1 MKGQSVIHIQPKGI
15 NMKDTDSNEAI
26 EFAPEEDVIDPIDVI
41 HKGECQSLSGR
52 STLDFA
58 IGRHSEDGTLRLSI
72 TGNSGGGMWCK
83 DWCSASAIQD
93 VVLGEGEL
101 TAKSFH
107 VLHAGRSIN
116 TGGFILAT
124 LKELGLIRANDE
136 NSRLHEHVPGTTFE
150 KVVSAHMAQA
160 KGVKAVATEAVGR
173 KTLRI
178 KAS

>member
-1 MKGQSVIHIQPKGI
+1 MSEA
-15 NMKDTDSNEAI
+15 SNEAV
-26 EFAPEEDVIDPIDVI
+26 EFAPEEELVDPIEVI
-41 HKGECQSLSGR
+41 YKGECPSLSGR

-58 IGRHSEDGTLRLSI
+58 IGRHSEDGSLRLSI
-72 TGNSGGGMWCK
+72 TGNSGGGMWCR
-83 DWCSASAIQD
+83 DWCRASEIQD

-107 VLHAGRSIN
+107 QLHAGRSIN
-116 TGGFILAT
+116 TGGFILAA
-124 LKELGLIRANDE
+124 LKELGLIRANEE
-136 NSRLHEHVPGTTFE
+136 NTRLHEHVPGTTFE

-160 KGVKAVATEAVGR
+160 KAVKPEAGGR